1 MRATKKDLP
10 VAAETPAF
18 TSRQA
23 EWGTHSVDF
32 TTVKGGTDF
41 TEPFSQMPGGSC
53 QTPHWGY
60 VIKGRLRI
68 KYADHEEVLSAGDA
82 YYLLPGHVP
91 VVEEDSELIEF
102 SLLGV

>member
-23 EWGTHSVDF
+23 EWGACSVDF
-32 TTVKGGTDF
+32 TTVVGGTDF
-41 TEPFSQMPGGSC
+41 TEMFAKEGC

-82 YYLLPGHVP
+82 YHLTPGHVP
-91 VVEEDSELIEF
+91 VVEEDVELIEF
-102 SLLGV
+102 SLIG